1 MIITM
6 IKNRYISY
14 LFILSFILLTSCG
27 DSEIEE
33 RPPRVNCGKIVR
45 LWSQNTDYSEGN
57 PCGDNRDYSRQFTF
71 VVKNDLT
78 GNEKNFC
85 INQSVYVRYKLGSV
99 YCEDTNLDGW

>member
-6 IKNRYISY
+6 IKNRYTIC
-14 LFILSFILLTSCG
+14 LFILSFILLISCDTG
-27 DSEIEE
+27 VEE

-45 LWSQNTDYSEGN
+45 MWSQNTDSSEGN
-57 PCGDNRDYSRQFTF
+57 PCGDNRDYSRRFTF

-85 INQSVYVRYKLGSV
+85 INLSVYVRYKLGSV
-99 YCEDTNLDGW
+99 YCDDTNLDGW